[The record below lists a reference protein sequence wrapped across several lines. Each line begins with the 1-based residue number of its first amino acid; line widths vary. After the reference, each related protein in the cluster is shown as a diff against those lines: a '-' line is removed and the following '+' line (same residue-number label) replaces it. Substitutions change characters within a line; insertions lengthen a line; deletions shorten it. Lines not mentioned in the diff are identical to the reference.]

1 MNFHLTTNYN
11 KKTDEDLMLFIIK
24 GKEKAFNELYK
35 RYSKRLF
42 LFFYQ
47 KLHQDND
54 KAQDLLQDLF
64 LKIIEKA
71 ETFNH
76 SKKFSTW
83 IYSIAYNMCKNEY
96 RNNNTKSNKTTRLD
110 SLNLNNKII
119 APHIT
124 NIEKDHT
131 LFKQH
136 LNTELN
142 KLDEKHSL
150 TFTLKH
156 QDNLSIKE
164 ISEIMEC
171 SEGTVKSRLF
181 YTSKKLSVTLKRF
194 NSNNF

>member
-1 MNFHLTTNYN
+1 MDFQFGTNYN
-11 KKTDEDLMLFIIK
+11 KKSDEELMQLIIK

-76 SKKFSTW
+76 SKNFAVWT
-83 IYSIAYNMCKNEY
+83 YSIAYNMCKNEY
-96 RNNNTKSNKTTRLD
+96 RNNSVKSSKTIRLD
-110 SLNLNNKII
+110 TLNLNNKLTFSDII
-119 APHIT
+119 T
-124 NIEKDHT
+124 IEENHS
-131 LFKQH
+131 LFKKC
-136 LNTELN
+136 LNDELK

-150 TFTLKH
+150 TFTLKY

-164 ISEIMEC
+164 ISEIMAC

-181 YTSKKLSVTLKRF
+181 YTSKKLSVTLKKF
-194 NSNNF
+194 NSNKF